1 MLPAAG
7 PRRLADVMET
17 ATATGAGD
25 RAADT
30 GAAALLLTCDDDL
43 LDDVLR
49 LAAAAGVPLDV
60 AHDPTTALRAWSTAP
75 VVLVGAD
82 QAGVLG
88 GYQPARRDEVHVLGH
103 GPVADPLYRAAL
115 SLGARDVVELP
126 AADAWLV
133 ELLSDA
139 AERAGPGAVTIG
151 VVPGCGGAGA
161 TTFAAALAG
170 TAAEQAPTVLC
181 DLDPWGPGLDRVLGM
196 DELDGARWDALA
208 GATGRLGSRSLL
220 DALPTRAGLSVLTW
234 SAAGMVV
241 PPDSTV
247 REVLAAA
254 QRGSDVVILDLPRS
268 FEQLATDVVSRC
280 DQVVVVAQ
288 GTVPS
293 VASAGRVASRLRALH
308 HRTGVVVRGTHGAIP
323 AVAVADALSMP
334 LLAEFPSR
342 RRVAEQVDLGVG
354 PVRSRRSPLARAAR
368 AVLHQLVDSGAVRP
382 VGRLL

>member
-1 MLPAAG
+1 M
-7 PRRLADVMET
+7 DT
-17 ATATGAGD
+17 ATAPGAGNG
-25 RAADT
+25 AGAT
-30 GAAALLLTCDDDL
+30 GTGALLLTRDDAL

-60 AHDPTTALRAWSTAP
+60 AHDPATALRSWSAAP

-88 GYQPARRDEVHVLGH
+88 GYQPPRRDEVHVLGR

-133 ELLSDA
+133 ELLTDA
-139 AERAGPGAVTIG
+139 VEGAGSGGWTVG

-161 TTFAAALAG
+161 TTFAAALAA
-170 TAAEQAPTVLC
+170 TAAEQAPTLLC

-196 DELDGARWDALA
+196 DEIDGARWDVLA
-208 GATGRLGSRSLL
+208 GATGRLGSRSLRE
-220 DALPTRAGLSVLTW
+220 ALPTRAGLSVLTW
-234 SAAGMVV
+234 SAAGVAM
-241 PPDSTV
+241 PADSTV

-254 QRGSDVVILDLPRS
+254 QRGSDVVVLDLPRS
-268 FEQLATDVVSRC
+268 FEQVAIDVVSRC
-280 DQVVVVAQ
+280 DQVVVLAQ

-293 VASAGRVASRLRALH
+293 VASAGKVASRLQALH
-308 HRTGVVVRGTHGAIP
+308 HRIGVVVRGAPGALP
-323 AVAVADALSMP
+323 ASEVANALSLP
-334 LLAEFPSR
+334 LLAEYPTR
-342 RRVAEQVDLGVG
+342 RRVAEHVDLGVG

-368 AVLHQLVDSGAVRP
+368 AVLHQATDATGA
-382 VGRLL
+382 GRSPGGLL